1 MTLNR
6 LIPGILALTLSGA
19 LLGGCASAPVT
30 GRPQLL
36 LVPAQQVD
44 QMGAVAYQQELSK
57 HRIDSNPQQVAQVRR
72 VGERLAAAANK
83 PNYRWEFNVIDDP
96 SQINAFALPGGKV
109 AVYSGLLNL
118 GLSDAELAAV
128 MGHEIGHVIAHHSQ
142 ERLSEQMGTNLILS
156 ILSGSSRM
164 SPQTVQVL
172 NSALGI
178 GVGLPF
184 ERRQESE
191 ADLIGLDLM
200 AKACYDPRAAL
211 SFWEKMMAATR
222 NLPQPP
228 AILSNHPSDQ
238 SRIQAIQAAIPRFLP
253 IYESCRR

>member
-6 LIPGILALTLSGA
+6 LIPGILALTLA
-19 LLGGCASAPVT
+19 ATLLSACATAPVT

-36 LVPAQQVD
+36 LVPEQQVD

-118 GLSDAELAAV
+118 GVSDAELAAV
-128 MGHEIGHVIAHHSQ
+128 LGHEIGHVIAHHSQ

-156 ILSGSSRM
+156 VLSGSSRM
-164 SPQTVQVL
+164 SPQTVQ
-172 NSALGI
+172 ALDTAMGI

-200 AKACYDPRAAL
+200 AKACYDPHAAL

-222 NLPQPP
+222 NLPRPP
-228 AILSNHPSDQ
+228 ALLSNHPSDQ
-238 SRIQAIQAAIPRFLP
+238 SRIQAIRAAIPRFMP
-253 IYESCRR
+253 IYASCRR